1 MQLTLAVVDRMR
13 MSDLYPQE
21 TDMTE
26 RAVTRDIMEKVDISQ
41 AEMKKLGMKAAKMPD
56 GKMGWAWDVRK
67 DTKIKVNFTR
77 AEGQFLK
84 RRVEEM
90 HEKKKIKDEHYDV
103 CVKIREAKLKDEK
116 PERKKKKKR

>member
-1 MQLTLAVVDRMR
+1 MQLTLTVMDRMR

-26 RAVTRDIMEKVDISQ
+26 RAVTRDIMEKVELDQ
-41 AEMKKLGMKAAKMPD
+41 AEVKKVGMKSARMPD

-67 DTKIKVNFTR
+67 DTKLKVNFTR

-84 RRVEEM
+84 RRVEDL
-90 HEKKKIKDEHYDV
+90 HEKKKIKDEMYDV

-116 PERKKKKKR
+116 SEKKKGK